1 MRMHLT
7 PQRPTRRAGL
17 TRRKVL
23 AGGVLTVGFAL
34 AGWQSPT
41 RAGGIGGARS
51 VDPNA
56 VDTFLS
62 VNGDGTVT
70 LYCGKVDLG
79 QGLRIAMRQI
89 AGEEL
94 GIGVDKIKYV
104 EGDTALTPDQGRTS
118 GSSGI
123 QRGGTQIRRAAATA
137 RAGLIALAA
146 QRLNVNPDDLI
157 AEGGVVRS
165 KSGANNGGSNGGTGI
180 RFADLVAGGN
190 FNLKL
195 DPKAPLKNP
204 ATYSLVGKPLPR
216 PDVPAKCTGTFT
228 YMQDFSLPGMVHARV
243 IRPPAIGAKLIAVD
257 ETSIKN
263 LPGASVVRIQDF
275 LAVIA
280 DDEWT
285 AVRAAGTLRAQW
297 SEWSGLPA
305 QDKLVATLRAKT
317 DLTDEM
323 LVSRGGEQAG
333 NYGALSRSASYYWP
347 MQSHGSIGPS
357 CAVADV
363 DKEAATVWTASQGT
377 HGNRKTFARFLRL
390 PEDQV
395 RLIYLEGAGCYGMNG
410 HEDAAA
416 DAAILSQAIG
426 RPVRVQWS
434 RQDEHGWDP
443 KGPPQLLDISGVVDS
458 TGRIREWRTEMW
470 LPQTT
475 KGLSDIPLLGPA
487 AAGLDDVRGL
497 QPGAISQN
505 TDPPYAAD
513 KVEVLAHWLKDAPLR
528 PAPIRSPG
536 KPANCFAVESFTDE
550 LASAAGLDPIEFRLR
565 GLDDKRGVEA
575 IKRAAALMNWQ
586 SRPSPGSGKNAGNGA
601 AVMRGRGFAYVHYKH
616 SESYVAMGIDVAV
629 ERASGRIKVE
639 RVACAFDCGQI
650 INPDGA
656 RAQVEGSIL
665 QTLSR
670 VLLEEV
676 QFDQSRVTSVDWNS
690 YPILRFSDVPQIEIE
705 LIDRPTEAP
714 VGAGEAACTTVGAAL
729 ANAVFDATG
738 ARLRTVPFTPERVK
752 AALGA
757 A

>member
-118 GSSGI
+118 GSNGI

-165 KSGANNGGSNGGTGI
+165 KSGANN
-180 RFADLVAGGN
+180 GGN

-305 QDKLVATLRAKT
+305 QNKLVATLRAKT

-390 PEDQV
+390 SEDQV

-458 TGRIREWRTEMW
+458 TGRICEWRTEMW

-487 AAGLDDVRGL
+487 AGLD
-497 QPGAISQN
+497 
-505 TDPPYAAD
+505 
-513 KVEVLAHWLKDAPLR
+513 
-528 PAPIRSPG
+528 
-536 KPANCFAVESFTDE
+536 
-550 LASAAGLDPIEFRLR
+550 
-565 GLDDKRGVEA
+565 
-575 IKRAAALMNWQ
+575 
-586 SRPSPGSGKNAGNGA
+586 
-601 AVMRGRGFAYVHYKH
+601 
-616 SESYVAMGIDVAV
+616 
-629 ERASGRIKVE
+629 
-639 RVACAFDCGQI
+639 
-650 INPDGA
+650 
-656 RAQVEGSIL
+656 
-665 QTLSR
+665 
-670 VLLEEV
+670 
-676 QFDQSRVTSVDWNS
+676 
-690 YPILRFSDVPQIEIE
+690 
-705 LIDRPTEAP
+705 
-714 VGAGEAACTTVGAAL
+714 
-729 ANAVFDATG
+729 
-738 ARLRTVPFTPERVK
+738 
-752 AALGA
+752 
-757 A
+757 

>member
-51 VDPNA
+51 VDPSA

-146 QRLNVNPDDLI
+146 QRLNVNPD
-157 AEGGVVRS
+157 
-165 KSGANNGGSNGGTGI
+165 
-180 RFADLVAGGN
+180 
-190 FNLKL
+190 
-195 DPKAPLKNP
+195 PKAPLKNP

-285 AVRAAGTLRAQW
+285 AVRAVGTLRAQW

-390 PEDQV
+390 SEDQV

-443 KGPPQLLDISGVVDS
+443 KGPPQLFDISGVVDS